1 MTKTR
6 LLTSEPDLSQP
17 EFDGEQKM
25 KLVYKDILGMLKK
38 TLGDP
43 KFKANLH
50 YNAVVE
56 RYIDDCIFDVQL

>member
-43 KFKANLH
+43 KFAANLH
-50 YNAVVE
+50 YDAVVE
-56 RYIDDCIFDVQL
+56 RY